1 MEKQHIPLKPVD
13 YDRAQ
18 HVGYVKGRA
27 LQPEAIQRYMDGFAA
42 HLPAARPLVGVDLGS
57 GTGRFTPAL
66 ADAFGG
72 PIYGVEPATR
82 MREAAQAH
90 AAHPQVCYLAGH
102 AAGIPLPDAS
112 ADFVLMFLSFHHYP
126 DREAAVREIG
136 RVLKP
141 GGRAILRSTFK
152 ERIPDHWWRSYFPR
166 SQAIEEAIFP
176 TIAEA
181 RLYFEERGF
190 STIAW
195 ETPTIPFEEDLAEAV
210 ERLKL
215 RAVSIFEHMTEAELD
230 EGFAALDA
238 ALAAGTLQPKPTTG
252 DYLVFARD

>member
-1 MEKQHIPLKPVD
+1 MANQQIALKRVD
-13 YDRAQ
+13 YDQAQ
-18 HVGYVKGRA
+18 HAGYVKGRA
-27 LQPEAIQRYMDGFAA
+27 LPPEAIQRYMDAFAA
-42 HLPAARPLVGVDLGS
+42 HLPASRPLVGVDVGS

-72 PIYGVEPATR
+72 PIYGVEPAAK
-82 MREAAQAH
+82 MREAAEAH
-90 AAHPQVCYLAGH
+90 AAHPRVCYLAGH
-102 AAGIPLPDAS
+102 AANIPLPNAS

-126 DREAAVREIG
+126 NREAAVREIG

-176 TIAEA
+176 TVAEA

-195 ETPTIPFEEDLAEAV
+195 ETPVVPFEEDLDEAV
-210 ERLKL
+210 RRLKL

-230 EGFAALDA
+230 EGFTALDA

>member
-1 MEKQHIPLKPVD
+1 MEQQRTPLKRVD
-13 YDRAQ
+13 YDQVQHAAYAQ
-18 HVGYVKGRA
+18 GRA
-27 LQPEAIQRYMDGFAA
+27 LQPQEIQRYMQAFSG
-42 HLPAARPLVGVDLGS
+42 HLPPERPLVGVDLGS

-66 ADAFGG
+66 AETFGG
-72 PIYGVEPATR
+72 PIYGVEPSAR
-82 MREAAQAH
+82 MREIAEAQ
-90 AAHPQVCYLAGH
+90 AAHPAVRYLAGH

-126 DREAAVREIG
+126 DREAAVREIR

-141 GGRAILRSTFK
+141 NGRAILRSTFK

-166 SQAIEEAIFP
+166 SHAIEEAIFP
-176 TIAEA
+176 TVAEA

-195 ETPTIPFEEDLAEAV
+195 ETPTLPFEGDLAEAV

-238 ALAAGTLQPKPTTG
+238 ALAAGTLERKATTG